1 MQSLTSSRWC
11 QHDDVPSGFASQAN
25 QTSHITWLDLCIL
38 LTLSM
43 ITNIMINVWKIC
55 KMDLGVY
62 GSCHFLVLY
71 LRRCCSSLLFLLIPF
86 ICSNVLC
93 DYFVHCFY
101 LICSLFVLVVV
112 FQLDTEHVF
121 RGCLWYFVEPTI
133 SYGDLVWCLMN
144 FSYCLEQLQLL
155 GWKLTHWSDVLK
167 FQIVSTLHHSLLTLD
182 G

>member
-1 MQSLTSSRWC
+1 MQSLISSRWC

-62 GSCHFLVLY
+62 VSCHFLVLY

-93 DYFVHCFY
+93 DYFVHCSY

-133 SYGDLVWCLMN
+133 SYGDLVWWTFEKWL
-144 FSYCLEQLQLL
+144 
-155 GWKLTHWSDVLK
+155 
-167 FQIVSTLHHSLLTLD
+167 
-182 G
+182 